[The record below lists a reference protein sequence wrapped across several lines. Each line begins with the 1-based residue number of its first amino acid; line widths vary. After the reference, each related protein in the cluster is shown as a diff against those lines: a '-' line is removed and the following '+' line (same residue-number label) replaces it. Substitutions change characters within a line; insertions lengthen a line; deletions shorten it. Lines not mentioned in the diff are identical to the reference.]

1 GDRATMTTTLRRRAP
16 SASSS
21 RPLTGSISG
30 GRRRCWVG
38 LPGSASK
45 RAWRSSRRITPDRG
59 PDCGTGS
66 EPVLVFA
73 VGRGVLL
80 LRLRGGFGRFIGLV
94 GLLRFVSF
102 EGVGRHSG
110 LSGRRILE

>member
-1 GDRATMTTTLRRRAP
+1 SP
-16 SASSS
+16 SSS

-30 GRRRCWVG
+30 GRKRSWGG

-45 RAWRSSRRITPDRG
+45 RAWRSSRRITPDRK

-66 EPVLVFA
+66 EPVLLFP
-73 VGRGVLL
+73 VGRVLL
-80 LRLRGGFGRFIGLV
+80 LRPWRGFDLFGRVV
-94 GLLRFVSF
+94 GLIGAVRFVPF

-110 LSGRRILE
+110 LSGGRVLE